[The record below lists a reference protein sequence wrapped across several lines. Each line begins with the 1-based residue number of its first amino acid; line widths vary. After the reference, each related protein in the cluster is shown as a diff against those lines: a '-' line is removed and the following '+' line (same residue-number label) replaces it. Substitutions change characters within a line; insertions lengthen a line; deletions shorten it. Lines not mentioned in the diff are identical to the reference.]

1 MDGCVMPPL
10 PPLLFSRAL
19 LDMAIVEEGP
29 NMEEEVRARE
39 DTVYRIQL
47 RLLEIQLRLLD
58 EEERKLK
65 LQERYAT
72 GDDLAGIQLR
82 LERIPSKMSKL
93 RLKMVGM
100 GVWVGRNGCGLL
112 VTSQGHGGVDCFSCM
127 CQMITGIFWK
137 GTFCY
142 SYSVRAKLPNK
153 LTRVVISRL
162 YLSVNLRVHSPPA
175 ATL

>member
-100 GVWVGRNGCGLL
+100 GVWVGMWGQKWMWFTCHFIR
-112 VTSQGHGGVDCFSCM
+112 
-127 CQMITGIFWK
+127 
-137 GTFCY
+137 
-142 SYSVRAKLPNK
+142 
-153 LTRVVISRL
+153 SRW
-162 YLSVNLRVHSPPA
+162 S
-175 ATL
+175 